1 MSATNF
7 GVNSAPVGTTVTTPY
22 VNPVIPTPIPSAG
35 AAKGFI
41 SRPSLKDRR
50 EISGSVPG
58 GSLRYERKV
67 SADRS

>member
-35 AAKGFI
+35 AAMNLLMIQQLHALIEK
-41 SRPSLKDRR
+41 
-50 EISGSVPG
+50 
-58 GSLRYERKV
+58 
-67 SADRS
+67 